1 MSGLRGAPTS
11 GPRGPVSIVG
21 AGPTGA
27 LLAVLLQRRGLAVT
41 LYDSRPDPRSSSGE
55 SGRSINLALAD
66 RGMHALQ
73 TAGLLEDVAATLIPM
88 RGRFVHQPDG
98 SAALQPYGT
107 RPGEV
112 IYSISRHRLN
122 AALLEATLRLP
133 GVEAKF
139 EHRLVDADFVSE
151 IARFEDLR
159 TGRELEVPMRPLLAA
174 DGARSLTRRRMA
186 AAGLI
191 EAREDDLEHAYK
203 ELTIPAGPRGTYR
216 LEREALHIWPRGGY
230 MLIALPNEDGSF
242 TATLFLPAKGPLSF
256 ESLDSAE
263 AVERFLTA
271 SFPDARPLMPDCVAE
286 FERHPTGSLGTVY
299 ADGWHVRGAAALMG
313 DAAHAIVPF
322 HGQGMNCC
330 FEDCLEFDACLG
342 RSESWESVFADFEAR
357 RKPNTDAIA
366 RMALENY
373 LEMRERVA
381 DPRYLIQRS
390 VALELERRFP
400 QRFIPRYSMVM
411 FHHEIPYRT
420 AAERGAVQSRL
431 LEDLTAH
438 AALPGDID
446 YARAEREIE
455 AELPPIADLPGVTDL
470 SSVTKV

>member
-1 MSGLRGAPTS
+1 MSTPE
-11 GPRGPVSIVG
+11 GPVNIVG

-27 LLAVLLQRRGLAVT
+27 LLAVLLQRRGLKVT
-41 LYDSRPDPRSSSGE
+41 LYDSRPDPRASSGG

-73 TAGLLEDVAATLIPM
+73 ASGLLEGIRDMLIPM

-98 SAALQPYGT
+98 SQALQAYGT

-122 AALLEATLRLP
+122 AALLDAALRLP

-139 EHRLVDADFVSE
+139 EHRLVHADFGAE

-159 TGRELEVPMRPLLAA
+159 GARELEVPMRPLLAA
-174 DGARSLTRRRMA
+174 DGAGSLTRRRMA

-191 EAREDDLEHAYK
+191 SARESDLEHGYK
-203 ELTIPAGPRGTYR
+203 ELSIPAGGHGAYR
-216 LEREALHIWPRGGY
+216 MEREALHIWPRGGY

-242 TATLFLPAKGPLSF
+242 TATLFLPATGPLSF
-256 ESLDSAE
+256 ASLNSPQ
-263 AVERFLTA
+263 AVDRFLTEN
-271 SFPDARPLMPDCVAE
+271 FPDARPLMPDCVAE
-286 FERHPTGSLGTVY
+286 FEHHPTGSLGTVY
-299 ADGWHVRGAAALMG
+299 ADGWHVRGAAALIG

-330 FEDCLEFDACLG
+330 FEDCVEFDAALS
-342 RSESWESVFADFEAR
+342 RSRSWESVFTDFQAR

-366 RMALENY
+366 EMALENY

-390 VALELERRFP
+390 LALELERRFP
-400 QRFIPRYSMVM
+400 RRFIPRYSMVM

-420 AAERGAVQSRL
+420 AAERGAIQSRL
-431 LEDLTAH
+431 LEELTAH
-438 AALPGDID
+438 AASLADID
-446 YARAEREIE
+446 YARAGRAIE
-455 AELPPIADLPGVTDL
+455 AVLAPVPDI
-470 SSVTKV
+470 SSVRKV